1 MKPTLSFF
9 SILCL
14 AAALIILGSNQPPS
28 RNQTFTSKSVALSA
42 PASGSLQYVVK
53 PRLANTYGQM
63 PLSFEANQGQTD
75 RRVKFL
81 SRGDGYTL
89 KVSID
94 VQDELVLTSAGG
106 DVHLR
111 KPAIYQQGAGE
122 QHEIVGGY
130 RLKGEND
137 DYTSPRR
144 CRNPDS

>member
-14 AAALIILGSNQPPS
+14 AAALIVLGSNQPRS
-28 RNQTFTSKSVALSA
+28 RNQAFTSKSTALNA
-42 PASGSLQYVVK
+42 PASEFLQQAVK
-53 PRLANTYGQM
+53 PKLANTYGK

-89 KVSID
+89 EVSID
-94 VQDELVLTSAGG
+94 VQGELVLTSAGG

-122 QHEIVGGY
+122 QREIVGGY

-144 CRNPDS
+144 YRNPDS